1 MEILPVIP
9 QVPEANSE
17 ELPMSRSVGRS
28 SFGLLDETEGS
39 SHKLIASV
47 GLASVILAGTFF
59 IVVGIGRPAQTKA
72 SEPTQAHNPA
82 SGIECDSGFPDPRP
96 EDCGFGRTGG
106 RGTFGQKRRGC
117 TG

>member
-17 ELPMSRSVGRS
+17 ELPMSHSVGRS
-28 SFGLLDETEGS
+28 SFGLLDEAEGS

-59 IVVGIGRPAQTKA
+59 IVVGIVRPAQTKA
-72 SEPTQAHNPA
+72 SESAQAHNPQVEMC
-82 SGIECDSGFPDPRP
+82 IRDRVTL
-96 EDCGFGRTGG
+96 GRLS
-106 RGTFGQKRRGC
+106 
-117 TG
+117 